1 MDVPGENDGVIV
13 ALSVYHNG
21 IIESVH
27 EPAKWVHSTLQ
38 SGRAR
43 LSLPHH
49 PHPFIAVL
57 LSSPVS
63 SFVGSIVGGVLLKM
77 IA

>member
-27 EPAKWVHSTLQ
+27 EPVLGVHSKVPLTL
-38 SGRAR
+38 
-43 LSLPHH
+43 P
-49 PHPFIAVL
+49 
-57 LSSPVS
+57 
-63 SFVGSIVGGVLLKM
+63 
-77 IA
+77 